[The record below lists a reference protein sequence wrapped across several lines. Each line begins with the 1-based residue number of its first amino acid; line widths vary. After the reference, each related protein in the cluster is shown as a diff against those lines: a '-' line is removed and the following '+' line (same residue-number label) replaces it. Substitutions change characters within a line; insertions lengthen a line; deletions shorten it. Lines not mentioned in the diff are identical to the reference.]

1 MAKLTKAALA
11 RKKPVTDEVL
21 IPADD
26 EQAVRF
32 GEAQQHVSNM
42 EQRRA
47 LAEISGD
54 TKDLA
59 AAEVALKEAQSALDA
74 VKAEIRKSGVAITLQ
89 GVGRVRWDAL
99 LAEHPPTA
107 EQKEADKDKSEHERD
122 TFDPKTFWPAVLAE
136 TAESDLT
143 ADDWQKEVFGS
154 PNWGPAE
161 LHILRERAKAVNT
174 GSRILELGN

>member
-26 EQAVRF
+26 AQAVRF
-32 GEAQQHVSNM
+32 EEAQQHVRNM
-42 EQRRA
+42 EQRFA
-47 LAEISGD
+47 LAEIGGGEDSV
-54 TKDLA
+54 A
-59 AAEVALKEAQSALDA
+59 AQVALTDA
-74 VKAEIRKSGVAITLQ
+74 REELERAKAEIRKTGVAITLQ

-107 EQKEADKDKSEHERD
+107 EQKEADKDKPEHERD

>member
-26 EQAVRF
+26 AQALRF
-32 GEAQQHVSNM
+32 EEAQQSVSNT

-47 LAEISGD
+47 LAEIGGNAE
-54 TKDLA
+54 DLA
-59 AAEVALKEAQSALDA
+59 AAEAALKEAQDALEA
-74 VKAEIRKSGVAITLQ
+74 VKGEIRKTGVAITLH

-107 EQKEADKDKSEHERD
+107 EQKEADKDRPEHERL

-143 ADDWQKEVFGS
+143 ADDWQKEVFAS

-161 LHILRERAKAVNT
+161 LHELRERAKAVNT

>member
-1 MAKLTKAALA
+1 MAKLTKAAIR
-11 RKKPVTDEVL
+11 RKKPVTDEVF

-26 EQAVRF
+26 AQALLF
-32 GEAQQHVSNM
+32 EEAQQSVSNM

-54 TKDLA
+54 TKDLTA
-59 AAEVALKEAQSALDA
+59 ADVALKEAKDALEA
-74 VKAEIRKSGVAITLQ
+74 VKEEIRKTGVAILLQ
-89 GVGRVRWDAL
+89 GVGRERWDAL
-99 LAEHPPTA
+99 LLEHPPTA
-107 EQKEADKDKSEHERD
+107 EQQEADKDKPEHERD

-143 ADDWQKEVFGS
+143 ADDWQKEVFAS
-154 PNWGPAE
+154 PNWGPRE